1 METSTAYTSG
11 QSTTGT
17 NEETSTDRTTDG
29 DHVKMARLHGL
40 VELDQTALVGTTL
53 EGLHV
58 QTVAGHEVLT
68 VTPVSNIFALTLN
81 GWVRDAGLLI
91 RRESLLVV
99 HDGRLDRSVLG
110 MGKTGEDDRDPG
122 SGCSYE
128 DMDQREGEA
137 IDIYPVQVGD
147 GPHGTGDRDPRRL
160 MHKAHEPG
168 AWHRSWHPSITVEGQ
183 ADD

>member
-1 METSTAYTSG
+1 METCTTYTSG

-29 DHVKMARLHGL
+29 NHVKMARLHGL
-40 VELDQTALVGTTL
+40 VELDQTALMGTTL

-110 MGKTGEDDRDPG
+110 IGKD
-122 SGCSYE
+122 
-128 DMDQREGEA
+128 
-137 IDIYPVQVGD
+137 
-147 GPHGTGDRDPRRL
+147 
-160 MHKAHEPG
+160 
-168 AWHRSWHPSITVEGQ
+168 W
-183 ADD
+183 